1 MKKKADVHLD
11 LRLLMFLKFM
21 KKSMSISLG
30 TCEKRGVSAD
40 LENEYEQGRANFLVI
55 FVKKALVFIGSTNL
69 RLRPGMRLT
78 KKR

>member
-1 MKKKADVHLD
+1 MHLD

-55 FVKKALVFIGSTNL
+55 FVKKALVFMWRSKSEAPTGSET
-69 RLRPGMRLT
+69 REER
-78 KKR
+78 